1 MATAKERHEVGMAR
15 LMELGQLHL
24 SGKPVRELAIRYGV
38 SQVRVRQLLAKFHR
52 LTTPEGVG
60 KWARYPSENESES
73 LMPLYDTL
81 RYWAGYTHDTD

>member
-15 LMELGQLHL
+15 LMELGQLRL
-24 SGKPVRELAIRYGV
+24 AGKSVRELASHYKI

-52 LTTPEGVG
+52 ITTPEGVG

-73 LMPLYDTL
+73 LMPLYDSL
-81 RYWAGYTHDTD
+81 RYWAGADDAD

>member
-1 MATAKERHEVGMAR
+1 MATAKERHEISMTR

-24 SGKPVRELAIRYGV
+24 SGKPVRELAIRYEI

-52 LTTPEGVG
+52 LTTTEGIG

-81 RYWAGYTHDTD
+81 RYWAGYTHDAD